1 MNKKKILFFIL
12 LIILLCF
19 SLYAQESTLS
29 EPETALQSNFKTFI
43 GTIITVIGS
52 IYIKILAIASL
63 VMIGIRLILSNNRQ
77 KFLKEMYGW
86 IIACILVTLTPSIVN
101 KVFKIAD
108 SIKNLQTFSLIDT
121 PSFTNKK

>member
-29 EPETALQSNFKTFI
+29 DPETALQSNFKTFI

-52 IYIKILAIASL
+52 IYIKILAMASL
-63 VMIGIRLILSNNRQ
+63 IMIGIRLILSNNRQ
-77 KFLKEMYGW
+77 QFLKKIYGW

-101 KVFKIAD
+101 KVFEIAD

-121 PSFTNKK
+121 PSFSNKK